1 MILEKGTIGALKY
14 AQDIE
19 QKNYRIASKID
30 SAVVEIYSFT
40 KFARGDDPFT
50 DPDSPLNPNT
60 ESNQKRP
67 INFNDLG
74 LEGADTAA
82 KWLAFKN
89 SRKLFYNSKINEFTK
104 LIQDINNPA
113 SREQAIKI
121 LNNSPKDFNYLRGNI
136 RSTLLQIAKSKL
148 PTEEFQS
155 FVHDAAGAWEEAI
168 HLGLSSPVNKFR
180 KFYLMQQFV
189 SIIM

>member
-1 MILEKGTIGALKY
+1 VDVYELILEKGTIGALKY

-30 SAVVEIYSFT
+30 SAVAEIYSFT
-40 KFARGDDPFT
+40 KFAQGDDPFT
-50 DPDSPLNPNT
+50 DPDSPLSPNT

-89 SRKLFYNSKINEFTK
+89 SRKLFYNLKINEFVLNK
-104 LIQDINNPA
+104 SI
-113 SREQAIKI
+113 I
-121 LNNSPKDFNYLRGNI
+121 L
-136 RSTLLQIAKSKL
+136 
-148 PTEEFQS
+148 
-155 FVHDAAGAWEEAI
+155 I
-168 HLGLSSPVNKFR
+168 HLGPCLQSTCPINCMRTCTNAK
-180 KFYLMQQFV
+180 
-189 SIIM
+189 